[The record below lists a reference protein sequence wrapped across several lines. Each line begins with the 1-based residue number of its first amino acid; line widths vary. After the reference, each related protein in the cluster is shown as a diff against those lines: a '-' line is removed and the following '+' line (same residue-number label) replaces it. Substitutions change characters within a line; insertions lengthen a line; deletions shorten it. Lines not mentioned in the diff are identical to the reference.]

1 MANEAIATVISIDS
15 SAQARGANGELR
27 VLQVGDTL
35 MQGETL
41 VTPNGGGVELAL
53 SDGSALRVADMP
65 EMAITPDLVAD
76 TAAGPDES
84 AIEDETVQAVL
95 SALETGQDLGDVV
108 DPTAAGSGGLEA
120 FSGAEEG
127 GNAWVRVG
135 RRALEGTDE
144 FQGLGGS
151 VAAESDANFTRSL
164 VPVEAV

>member
-95 SALETGQDLGDVV
+95 SALETGQDLGDVL
-108 DPTAAGSGGLEA
+108 DPTAAG
-120 FSGAEEG
+120 F
-127 GNAWVRVG
+127 W
-135 RRALEGTDE
+135 RA
-144 FQGLGGS
+144 
-151 VAAESDANFTRSL
+151 
-164 VPVEAV
+164 